1 MKAGLTPYFKEH
13 RKYNINVN
21 PRTEQMTNVCVNHLP
36 LQFNNQKHGM
46 CDNSIVV
53 GFTTDVIKET
63 NNYYT
68 LNVNA
73 LH

>member
-36 LQFNNQKHGM
+36 LQFNNQK
-46 CDNSIVV
+46 
-53 GFTTDVIKET
+53 TWDV
-63 NNYYT
+63 
-68 LNVNA
+68 
-73 LH
+73 